1 MGLRWQIDERMSRVF
16 WDTNLF
22 IYLFEGYGNLS
33 ERVISLRHAML
44 ARGDQLLT
52 SALTLGEVLV
62 KPVQQGEE
70 ELARK
75 YEDAIAG
82 AALLLPFD
90 AKAARIYATLRCDRS
105 LRAPDAIQLA
115 CAAGAG
121 VDLFITSDARL
132 HAKRVERIQFIV
144 PLERAPL

>member
-1 MGLRWQIDERMSRVF
+1 MSRVF

-22 IYLFEGYGNLS
+22 VYLFEGYGNLS
-33 ERVISLRHAML
+33 KRVISLREAML

-52 SALTLGEVLV
+52 STLTLGEVLV
-62 KPVQQGEE
+62 KPLQEGDE

-75 YEDAIAG
+75 YEEAISA

-90 AKAARIYATLRCDRS
+90 AKAARIYATLRCDRA

-121 VDLFITSDARL
+121 VDLFITNDARL
-132 HAKRVERIQFIV
+132 HAKQVERIQFIV